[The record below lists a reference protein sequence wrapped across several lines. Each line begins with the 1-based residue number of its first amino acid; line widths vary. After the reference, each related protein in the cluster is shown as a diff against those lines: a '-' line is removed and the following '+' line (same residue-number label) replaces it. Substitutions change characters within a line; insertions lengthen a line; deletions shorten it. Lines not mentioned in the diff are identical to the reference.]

1 MMIEPHGG
9 TLVNRVVPAE
19 EREAARARAQE
30 VPQLSVSLET
40 VRCVENIARGAFS
53 PLEGFLT
60 RGQLEGVV
68 YKRRLPR
75 GEAWTLPI
83 TLDTDEATAQSLKE
97 DSEMALTYEGQPVA
111 LLHLQEKFSFDKKEM
126 AQHVFA
132 TTEEKHPGVANLYA
146 SGSVF
151 LGGTVRLIEDT
162 GEPYPEVN
170 LPPAKTRAL
179 FEQRGWKTVAAF
191 QTRNVPHA
199 GHEHMQK
206 IVISMVDGLLIQPV
220 IGKKK
225 PGDFRDDMIIKAYQT
240 IIANYFPSARVFLN
254 ILPFDMRYAG
264 PREAI
269 FHAIVR
275 KNYGC
280 THMIVGRDHAGVGN
294 YYHPEAAIEIFEQFP
309 DLGIK
314 PITIRGDY
322 FYCHK
327 CLALGSERIC
337 PHDKSEGIS
346 FSGTEIRKLIT
357 EGGTPSP
364 HIMRPEV
371 FEVLKAAGNPFVQ

>member
-1 MMIEPHGG
+1 MIEPHGG
-9 TLVNRVVPAE
+9 NLVNRVVPAE
-19 EREAARARAQE
+19 EREAARARAKE
-30 VPQLSVSLET
+30 IPQLSVSLET
-40 VRCVENIARGAFS
+40 VRCVENVARGAFS

-60 RGQLEGVV
+60 YGQLEGVV

-75 GEAWTLPI
+75 GDAWTLPI
-83 TLDTDEATAQSLKE
+83 TLDADDDTAQSLKE
-97 DSEMALTYEGQPVA
+97 DSEIALTYEGQPVA
-111 LLHLQEKFSFDKKEM
+111 LFHLREKYTFNKKEM
-126 AQHVFA
+126 AQHVFG

-151 LGGTVRLIEDT
+151 LGGTVRLIKDA

-170 LPPAKTRAL
+170 LPPAKTREL

-206 IVISMVDGLLIQPV
+206 IVMSMVDGLLIQPV

-225 PGDFRDDMIIKAYQT
+225 PGDFRDDVILKAYQV
-240 IIANYFPSARVFLN
+240 IIENYFLNDRVFLN

-294 YYHPEAAIEIFEQFP
+294 YYHPEAAIEIFKEFP
-309 DLGIK
+309 DWGIQ

-322 FYCHK
+322 FYCPQ

-337 PHDKSEGIS
+337 PHDKANGIS
-346 FSGTEIRKLIT
+346 FSGTEIRKLIS

-371 FEVLKAAGNPFVQ
+371 FEVLKTAGNPFVS

>member
-1 MMIEPHGG
+1 MIEPHGG
-9 TLVNRVVPAE
+9 ALVNRVVPVE
-19 EREAARARAQE
+19 EREAARARAKE
-30 VPQLSVSLET
+30 VPQLSVSLAT
-40 VRCVENIARGAFS
+40 LRCVENIARGAFS
-53 PLEGFLT
+53 PLQGFLT
-60 RGQLEGVV
+60 REQLEGVV
-68 YKRRLPR
+68 YRRRLPS

-83 TLDTDEATAQSLKE
+83 TLDTDEATAASLQE
-97 DSEMALTYEGQPVA
+97 DSDIALVYEGQPVA
-111 LLHLQEKFSFDKKEM
+111 LFHLQEKFSFDKREM
-126 AQHVFA
+126 AQHVFG
-132 TTEEKHPGVANLYA
+132 TTEEKHPGVASLYA
-146 SGSVF
+146 GGNVF

-170 LPPAKTRAL
+170 LPPAKTREL
-179 FEQRGWKTVAAF
+179 FAQRGWKTVAAF

-206 IVISMVDGLLIQPV
+206 IVMSMVDGLMIQPV

-225 PGDFRDDMIIKAYQT
+225 PGDFRDEVIIKAYQT
-240 IIANYFPSARVFLN
+240 IIEHYYVKERVLLN

-294 YYHPEAAIEIFEQFP
+294 YYHPEAAIEIFKEFP
-309 DLGIK
+309 DLGIQ

-337 PHDKSEGIS
+337 PHDRQDGIS
-346 FSGTEIRKLIT
+346 FSGTEIRKLIA
-357 EGGTPSP
+357 EGGAPSP

-371 FEVLKAAGNPFVQ
+371 FEVLQQAENPFV